1 MPRGPIFRV
10 VVGSQIVA
18 PPTVYKLKKTHTFK
32 HIRKQMKIVCPLT
45 FFIKLYLSPKKKKE
59 KKRKEDFYLPNSNNK
74 PHFTHPIAA
83 TNRGAWI
90 L

>member
-32 HIRKQMKIVCPLT
+32 HIRKRMKIVCPLT

-59 KKRKEDFYLPNSNNK
+59 KKKKISTYQ
-74 PHFTHPIAA
+74 IAT
-83 TNRGAWI
+83 TN
-90 L
+90 LTSHTQ

>member
-45 FFIKLYLSPKKKKE
+45 FFIKLYLSPKKKKR
-59 KKRKEDFYLPNSNNK
+59 KKK
-74 PHFTHPIAA
+74 
-83 TNRGAWI
+83 
-90 L
+90 

>member
-32 HIRKQMKIVCPLT
+32 HIRKRMKIICPLT
-45 FFIKLYLSPKKKKE
+45 FFIKLYLSPKKKKR
-59 KKRKEDFYLPNSNNK
+59 KKK
-74 PHFTHPIAA
+74 
-83 TNRGAWI
+83 
-90 L
+90 

>member
-32 HIRKQMKIVCPLT
+32 HIRKRMKIVCPLT
-45 FFIKLYLSPKKKKE
+45 FFIKLHLSPKKKKW
-59 KKRKEDFYLPNSNNK
+59 KKKMKISTYQ
-74 PHFTHPIAA
+74 IAI
-83 TNRGAWI
+83 TN
-90 L
+90 LTSHTQ